1 MTAMPTCDVIDAVP
15 DAPSC
20 DTQFRQF
27 GRKRVTAGP
36 IRTLKVFQDNGLVK
50 NTLATPGNGA
60 ILVVDGGASLY
71 SAPCGDMIATSAM
84 ENGWAGIIIN
94 GAVRDSALIA
104 TMDISVKALGTNPRK
119 RAKDAKGEQDTVIS
133 FGGVDF
139 IPGHYLYSDDD
150 GIVVLP
156 QAL

>member
-1 MTAMPTCDVIDAVP
+1 
-15 DAPSC
+15 
-20 DTQFRQF
+20 
-27 GRKRVTAGP
+27 
-36 IRTLKVFQDNGLVK
+36 
-50 NTLATPGNGA
+50 
-60 ILVVDGGASLY
+60 
-71 SAPCGDMIATSAM
+71 MIATSAL
-84 ENGWAGIIIN
+84 ENIWAGIIIN
-94 GAVRDSALIA
+94 GAIRDSALIA

-119 RAKDAKGEQDTVIS
+119 SAKDAKGEQDTVIS

>member
-1 MTAMPTCDVIDAVP
+1 MSTMPTCDVIDAVP

-71 SAPCGDMIATSAM
+71 SALCGDMIATSAM
-84 ENGWAGIIIN
+84 ENGWAGVIIN
-94 GAVRDSALIA
+94 GAIRDSALIA

-119 RAKDAKGEQDTVIS
+119 SAKDAKGEQDIVIS

-156 QAL
+156 EAL

>member
-50 NTLATPGNGA
+50 NTLATPGNGRFWW
-60 ILVVDGGASLY
+60 LMVVHLC
-71 SAPCGDMIATSAM
+71 SAHSA
-84 ENGWAGIIIN
+84 EI
-94 GAVRDSALIA
+94 
-104 TMDISVKALGTNPRK
+104 
-119 RAKDAKGEQDTVIS
+119 
-133 FGGVDF
+133 
-139 IPGHYLYSDDD
+139 
-150 GIVVLP
+150 
-156 QAL
+156 